1 MIRYLRYLIFALI
14 LWFCLHIV
22 IIVIDGLTDN
32 LDSVDVGVVL
42 GNKVEVTGE
51 PSKRLQSRLD
61 RAVELY
67 KKGYFKYVI
76 VSGGIGKEGFDE
88 AKVMKNYIVQSGIPE
103 KSIILDNKGNNT
115 FMTAENSKLIMDE
128 MKFKSVMVI
137 SQYYHI
143 TRTRVAFK
151 KVGFD
156 KVYTAHAKLF
166 EFRDLY
172 SLTRE
177 FFAYYKYLVM

>member
-1 MIRYLRYLIFALI
+1 M
-14 LWFCLHIV
+14 LWFCIHIV
-22 IIVIDGLTDN
+22 IIVSDGISDN
-32 LDSVDVGVVL
+32 LYSVDVGVVL
-42 GNKVEVTGE
+42 GNKVEVTGK

-67 KKGYFKYVI
+67 KKGYFKQVI

-88 AKVMKNYIVQSGIPE
+88 AKVMKNYMVQSGVPE

-128 MKFKSVMVI
+128 IGFNSVMVI

-143 TRTRVAFK
+143 TRTKLAFE
-151 KVGFD
+151 KVGID
-156 KVYTAHAKLF
+156 KVYTAHAKIF
-166 EFRDLY
+166 EIRDLY